1 VHPPERQGLSGTSC
15 QHVLGTLSVALEW
28 AVKRGDLACNVAKD
42 VDRPKRDTA
51 KFAVWSIDELGR
63 FLDHVADDRLF
74 PLWRLAAYTGARRS
88 ELLGLHWSDV
98 DLDAG
103 TIAIR
108 RARVRIAYEMVDQD
122 RTKAKQSER
131 VVGLD
136 PETVQ
141 VLRRWAK
148 AQKAERLAPP
158 WTDSGYVFTAEDG
171 RLVYADHVANRYGRL
186 VAGAGVPAI
195 RFHDLRHTHATLALK
210 GLYALMRGWR
220 GRIDATGRCC
230 HGVPQRRRSRSR

>member
-1 VHPPERQGLSGTSC
+1 MLGRRHPRRQGDGRQELGCPGADGT
-15 QHVLGTLSVALEW
+15 AW
-28 AVKRGDLACNVAKD
+28 AWPAARVT
-42 VDRPKRDTA
+42 P
-51 KFAVWSIDELGR
+51 ELGR
-63 FLDHVADDRLF
+63 FLDHEADDRLL

-88 ELLGLHWSDV
+88 ELLGLWWSDV

-108 RARVRIAYEMVDQD
+108 RARVRVAYEMVDQD
-122 RTKAKQSER
+122 RTKNKQSER

-136 PETVQ
+136 PETVA

-148 AQKAERLAPP
+148 AQKAEWLAWGPA

-171 RLVYADHVANRYGRL
+171 RLVHADQVGNWYGRL

-195 RFHDLRHTHATLALK
+195 RFHDLRHTRLAHPD
-210 GLYALMRGWR
+210 RR
-220 GRIDATGRCC
+220 ER
-230 HGVPQRRRSRSR
+230 PRRRRQLRAAVATQGLV